1 MVYFALF
8 LLLSFS
14 FAIPA
19 LSKDIYKW
27 VDQDGRVHFTDSPA
41 LIPEDALEKVEVIE
55 GQGKD
60 PGEGQFAV
68 VKTSSSVVEGKST
81 ELVFD
86 EQTQN
91 EQALR
96 EFWRSQALEI
106 ENKGKAI
113 LAGINNTKKQIDHK
127 RREVDYLL
135 INGYFADRSIL
146 ELRYLESYLQEL
158 NSQLVLL
165 AEERENLADEA
176 RREGIPPG
184 YLRK

>member
-1 MVYFALF
+1 MVFYAF

-14 FAIPA
+14 FIIPA

-27 VDQDGRVHFTDSPA
+27 VDQDGRVHFTDSPS
-41 LIPEDALEKVEVIE
+41 LIPEDKLEKVEVIE

-68 VKTSSSVVEGKST
+68 VKISPAVVE
-81 ELVFD
+81 EENLEPDFE

-106 ENKGKAI
+106 ENKEKAI
-113 LAGINNTKKQIDHK
+113 IAEIDNTEKQIDHK
-127 RREVDYLL
+127 KREVDYLL

-158 NSQLVLL
+158 NSQLILL

-176 RREGIPPG
+176 RRQGIPPG
-184 YLRK
+184 YLRR

>member
-1 MVYFALF
+1 M
-8 LLLSFS
+8 
-14 FAIPA
+14 
-19 LSKDIYKW
+19 
-27 VDQDGRVHFTDSPA
+27 HFTDSPA
-41 LIPEDALEKVEVIE
+41 LIPEDKLEKVEVIE

-68 VKTSSSVVEGKST
+68 VKTSPAVVEEENS

-96 EFWRSQALEI
+96 EFWRSRALEI
-106 ENKGKAI
+106 ENKERAI
-113 LAGINNTKKQIDHK
+113 MDEIDITEKQIDHK

-158 NSQLVLL
+158 NSQLILL

-176 RREGIPPG
+176 RRQGIPPG